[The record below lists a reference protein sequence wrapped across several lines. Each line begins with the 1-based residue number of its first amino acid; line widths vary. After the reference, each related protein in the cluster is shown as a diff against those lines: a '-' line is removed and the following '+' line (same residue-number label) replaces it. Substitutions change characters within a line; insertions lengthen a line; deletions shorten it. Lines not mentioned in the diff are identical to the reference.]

1 MMTFSDSSDLA
12 PDVLDRYLAGC
23 ASRAERDLVVRWIDA
38 DPARGPWLRAIAAQ
52 SRLAAREV
60 PVDLPAMTAR
70 LHERLAREMG
80 QATGDHATASS
91 LATSTTSASM
101 PTTQRSGPSRGFR
114 RLALRWAVAG
124 VAGTIAAVAAL
135 DLVVSRSAPA
145 AMREIVTHAGE
156 RVTVR
161 LADGT
166 RVTMGAGSRLR
177 YPVTFTGRRTV
188 VLDKGLAY
196 FDVVHDPAH
205 PFTVQARGAMVEEL
219 GTAFSVSASPQDA
232 SVRVVVA
239 DGRVLLRARDMARAA
254 GVTLSRGDLGIVRA
268 NASGVAAV
276 TRQSVDVQNALAWV
290 DGRLVFSATPMRDV
304 LTTLE
309 QWYGV
314 TFAVTDSSLLVGRV
328 TGTFSGSSLNDILAQ
343 LAEVSDLTV
352 ERQGTRVVLTRA
364 VHP

>member
-1 MMTFSDSSDLA
+1 MTFSDSSDLA

-52 SRLAAREV
+52 SRLAAREA

-80 QATGDHATASS
+80 QAMGDRATASS
-91 LATSTTSASM
+91 LATSTKS
-101 PTTQRSGPSRGFR
+101 TTRRAGTSRGLR
-114 RLALRWAVAG
+114 HLVLRWAVAG

-135 DLVVSRSAPA
+135 DLVVSRSTPA

-166 RVTMGAGSRLR
+166 RVTVGAGSRLR

-219 GTAFSVSASPQDA
+219 GTAFSVAASPQDA

-239 DGRVLLRARDMARAA
+239 DGRVLLRGRDMARAA

-276 TRQSVDVQNALAWV
+276 TRQAVDVQNALAWV

-314 TFAVTDSSLLVGRV
+314 TFAVADSSLLVGRV
-328 TGTFSGSSLNDILAQ
+328 TGTFPGSSLNDILAQ